1 MIGYRERTFQAP
13 AHCTFAPFPAA
24 CLCTRVFLRAGWFGQ
39 FLMAIMARSYDGE
52 ITLLRATISE
62 LKDGLS
68 AYLRRVKSG
77 ESILIT
83 DRKTPVA
90 RIVPIGRGEEDTTV
104 VDEMEMDAKPL
115 RLEHAGIVVR
125 RSPKSPLDVLGP
137 PLRAAGA
144 GILEAL
150 LEEREEERREGR
162 R

>member
-1 MIGYRERTFQAP
+1 MI
-13 AHCTFAPFPAA
+13 
-24 CLCTRVFLRAGWFGQ
+24 
-39 FLMAIMARSYDGE
+39 
-52 ITLLRATISE
+52 RATISD

-68 AYLRRVKSG
+68 AYLRRVKAG
-77 ESILIT
+77 ESILVLE
-83 DRKTPVA
+83 RRTPVA
-90 RIVPIGRGEEDTTV
+90 RIVPVGRGEEGTKDG
-104 VDEMEMDAKPL
+104 DDMDMDAKPA

-137 PLRAAGA
+137 PLRAGA